1 MLDSCVFFDVFIR
14 SGESL
19 FFWSCFDRRWSGPG
33 CRLGSLH
40 AFFFTI
46 QFCSCAARSRSSRS
60 PLLCVAVFF
69 GFHCRPRLPL
79 PIFYFV
85 RRACNWCAPQLVSCA
100 SVWIHRHRP
109 DSLFNPMTGFCLQFF
124 FFLQARGCGQVSC
137 FSSLFRFAF
146 HILRCA
152 PASVFVDFLSALQ
165 ALLVGQGTIF
175 IDMRVVGLGFTVS
188 ISQV

>member
-1 MLDSCVFFDVFIR
+1 MLDPCVFFDVFIR

-85 RRACNWCAPQLVSCA
+85 RLACNWCAPQLVSCA
-100 SVWIHRHRP
+100 FGLDPPPQARFAVQSHDRILSAV
-109 DSLFNPMTGFCLQFF
+109 
-124 FFLQARGCGQVSC
+124 FFLLASTRLRPSLMLQQLVSIC
-137 FSSLFRFAF
+137 VP
-146 HILRCA
+146 H
-152 PASVFVDFLSALQ
+152 SALC
-165 ALLVGQGTIF
+165 
-175 IDMRVVGLGFTVS
+175 S
-188 ISQV
+188 C